1 MEHSFPPPPLF
12 LFFLIVLGFFFKIN
26 MFFSNVFTIDQKK
39 REGAAGKPANCRAGK
54 QSPEWLWLCATR
66 ITRHRTLPNVILFVS
81 LFAILSNWIKKK
93 KKTNPNP
100 PRAIF
105 GTSSE
110 INDRLTN
117 RKLFIKL
124 ICGMPLD

>member
-1 MEHSFPPPPLF
+1 MCLQSTRK
-12 LFFLIVLGFFFKIN
+12 G
-26 MFFSNVFTIDQKK
+26 
-39 REGAAGKPANCRAGK
+39 GAAGKTTNCRAGK
-54 QSPEWLWLCATR
+54 QNSACLCLCATD

-124 ICGMPLD
+124 ICGVPLD